1 MLRHYS
7 FTTSDSSYTDC
18 TDFMGLTKFCAD
30 HGAHITVDYGGD
42 KAILNCEDDY
52 HSDSLW
58 FDGACGRRGIGR

>member
-1 MLRHYS
+1 
-7 FTTSDSSYTDC
+7 
-18 TDFMGLTKFCAD
+18 MGLTKFCAD